1 MHFRSASRWVPSNDR
16 DAIELLSRRSHAV
29 FHVGRSNDDCGKLLI
44 LMSKRQTPIAVDLF
58 SGCGGLTLG
67 LKRGGFRVV
76 GAVEIDRNAV
86 RTYVANHAEVAV
98 WESDIRDLQP
108 AEVLGRLKLRVGELD
123 LLAGCPPCQ
132 GYSRLRTLNG
142 SRTVDDPRND
152 LLREFQRFVEE
163 TRPASVMMEN
173 VPALKG
179 DRRFAEFRR
188 ALKSI
193 GYHGTHRILNAADYG
208 VPQRRA
214 RLIYL
219 ASIGVAIPFAKKT
232 EPMKTVRD
240 ALGGLPRAGKSG
252 DHAHDRAERRSDRV
266 MQVIKHIPKDGG
278 SRADLP
284 EDLQLTCHK
293 QCNGFGDVYGRMA
306 WNTVAPTIT
315 SGCFNPSKGR
325 FLHPEE
331 DRAITMREASL
342 LQGFPLDY
350 RFAPETGKE
359 SLADMIGNA
368 LPPPFVE
375 AHCRQIRHVIE
386 MPDNLTPQ
394 QRSYCMSRIRGKD
407 TRLEVRVRST
417 LHRNGLR
424 FRKHMSGLP
433 GRPDIV
439 FTKARIAVFID
450 GDFWHGYQF
459 PTWEDKM
466 SDFWK
471 KKISRTQERD
481 VETNRRLR
489 ELGWDVLRFWQHE
502 IEDDFDGCITRVM
515 LILKER
521 T

>member
-1 MHFRSASRWVPSNDR
+1 MN
-16 DAIELLSRRSHAV
+16 
-29 FHVGRSNDDCGKLLI
+29 
-44 LMSKRQTPIAVDLF
+44 KRQPPIAVDLF

-67 LKRGGFRVV
+67 LKKGGFEVV
-76 GAVEIDRNAV
+76 GAVEINRNAV
-86 RTYVANHAEVAV
+86 RTYLANHAEVTV

-108 AEVLGRLKLRVGELD
+108 AEVLGRLKLKVGELD

-173 VPALKG
+173 VPGLES
-179 DRRFAEFRR
+179 DRRFAEFHQ
-188 ALKSI
+188 ALRSI
-193 GYHGTHRILNAADYG
+193 GYQGTHRILNVADYG

-219 ASIGVAIPFAKKT
+219 AGIGVTIPFAKKMK
-232 EPMKTVRD
+232 PIKTVRD
-240 ALGGLPRAGKSG
+240 ALDRLPKAGSSG
-252 DHAHDRAERRSDRV
+252 DHAHDRTERRSERV

-278 SRADLP
+278 SRGELP

-331 DRAITMREASL
+331 DRAITIREAAL

-350 RFAPETGKE
+350 LFAPEVGKE

-386 MPDNLTPQ
+386 
-394 QRSYCMSRIRGKD
+394 
-407 TRLEVRVRST
+407 E
-417 LHRNGLR
+417 H
-424 FRKHMSGLP
+424 
-433 GRPDIV
+433 
-439 FTKARIAVFID
+439 
-450 GDFWHGYQF
+450 
-459 PTWEDKM
+459 
-466 SDFWK
+466 
-471 KKISRTQERD
+471 
-481 VETNRRLR
+481 RRLAP
-489 ELGWDVLRFWQHE
+489 ETHVGDVSNAR
-502 IEDDFDGCITRVM
+502 
-515 LILKER
+515 
-521 T
+521 